1 MIVIEFRIVL
11 ANFNKSPD
19 FLGNV
24 GFQVQ
29 SIAEGARATIPLCGV
44 GNEILLKKKT
54 SINKNLYQV
63 VKSKQLTVAII
74 ILDTPE
80 VSSPL
85 ISK

>member
-44 GNEILLKKKT
+44 GDEILLKKT